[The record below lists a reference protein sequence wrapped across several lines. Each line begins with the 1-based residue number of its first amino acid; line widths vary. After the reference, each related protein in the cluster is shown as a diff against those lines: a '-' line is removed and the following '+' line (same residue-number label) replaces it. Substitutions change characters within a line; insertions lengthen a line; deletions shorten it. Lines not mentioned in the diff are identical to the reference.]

1 MPYFYCI
8 PGVERLHSFFPAIY
22 VTTDRDTRLN
32 SQMSKP
38 FSVSRKRLQPAANRA
53 GRVTALLCTALS
65 AAVFLNAAA
74 PLQAADMHAEYTALL
89 RDHVKDGV
97 VNYVAIA
104 EDPRLERYL
113 AQLAATNPEK
123 LGEAEQI
130 AYWLNV
136 YNAFTL
142 KVISDNLPL
151 ESISELH
158 MWGSLYIG
166 VILGET
172 VWEDWEFPLYN
183 GKTYTLDQVEHA
195 ILRPVYQDY
204 RHHAAMVCA
213 ARSCPP
219 LRSEAYEGD
228 RIDAQLDDQ
237 MRAWLANPFWNRYDE
252 ANQQLL
258 LSSIFNWFEDD
269 FIRDGRA
276 LFDVL
281 LPYWPQHVRAALIR
295 DRATLRSKYLTY
307 DWSLNDRPARQAE
320 HGSPGWSQ

>member
-1 MPYFYCI
+1 M
-8 PGVERLHSFFPAIY
+8 
-22 VTTDRDTRLN
+22 
-32 SQMSKP
+32 
-38 FSVSRKRLQPAANRA
+38 
-53 GRVTALLCTALS
+53 
-65 AAVFLNAAA
+65 
-74 PLQAADMHAEYTALL
+74 
-89 RDHVKDGV
+89 

-104 EDPRLERYL
+104 EDPRLDRYL
-113 AQLAATNPEK
+113 EQLAATNPEE
-123 LGEAEQI
+123 LERNDQI

-136 YNAFTL
+136 YNAYTL

-166 VILGET
+166 VVLGET

-183 GKTYTLDQVEHA
+183 GKMYTLDQVEHA
-195 ILRPVYQDY
+195 ILRPVYKDY

-237 MRAWLANPFWNRYDE
+237 MRTWLANPFWNRYDE

-269 FIRDGRA
+269 FIRDGRE
-276 LFDVL
+276 LFDVI
-281 LPYWPQHVRAALIR
+281 LPYWPKDVRAALTR
-295 DRATLRSKYLTY
+295 DRATLRSKHLTY
-307 DWSLNDRPARQAE
+307 DWSLNDRPATLE
-320 HGSPGWSQ
+320 DVEN